1 MCVMALRADDNG
13 FIIGERRLKE
23 ISSGINQTKDNTQE
37 ILDVLTDS
45 LLDIKKGYE
54 SGSRAIVDTFK
65 QTERRRARDADAPV
79 IKAQADRQEKTSRA
93 IDTNVRKVVEA
104 SQDIARSTKRAI
116 DAENGVNARTSTP
129 GRTTARDADA
139 VDTSSV
145 KYRAEKSRERDANG
159 RFIGSGSSSE
169 SRSVFGKLKDLVSDV
184 SGGGNVGDARG
195 LDPTID
201 ALGELKD
208 LVSPVGGVF
217 KRMSVKAAGVFAGR
231 IRKRGMDEALPV
243 EQVKANKEQQRH
255 DVRRNKLLER
265 LIDAVRRN
273 KPKGGLFDSLTKGGG
288 GLLRL
293 LMGGGKAVL
302 KRIPLLGALFGGGML
317 AKDWGKL
324 DNAGKGKG
332 VGSVVGGVGGAIVG
346 SLLGPAGTLAGGAF
360 GAYLGGIFGKKVGE
374 WTDSLK
380 GVDFAKLFTDTL
392 NEIFSFA
399 KNAAGAVANTAMIP
413 YRATQGLAGQ
423 AWDAVSGAYS
433 SAKNYVSDKLG
444 FGDTA
449 TGKYAPLL
457 DMIAEGEA
465 RGGAFGTSGYDAI
478 YSGAKVK
485 PGKDVSKMTVGEV
498 KAYQQQL
505 IKAGSKSTAVGRYQF
520 IHNNGAFGK
529 MAAEAGIKDT
539 DIFDAATQDKLA
551 VHYLGGE
558 KQLNKMIENKDYAK
572 LTNKTAQQWASMKNT
587 RGVGN
592 YDGDGLNKAR
602 HGGLSAVSAAAE
614 KIRLGETTKPAQ
626 EAKKPA
632 QEASIPAA
640 KKPAKTA
647 TVFKADAPR
656 PAPIKV
662 PAVTPELAKI
672 GSKKT
677 GGSKGPTGD
686 SFMSQGVTDRNLAH
700 ILAGGLG
707 YREQ

>member
-1 MCVMALRADDNG
+1 MALRADGNG

-37 ILDVLTDS
+37 ILDVLTES

-116 DAENGVNARTSTP
+116 DAENGLNARTSTS

-273 KPKGGLFDSLTKGGG
+273 KPKGGLLDSLTKGGG

-332 VGSVVGGVGGAIVG
+332 IGNIVGGIGGAIVG
-346 SLLGPAGTLAGGAF
+346 SLLGPAGTVAGGAL

-380 GVDFAKLFTDTL
+380 GVDFGKLFTDTL
-392 NEIFSFA
+392 SDIFSFA
-399 KNAAGAVANTAMIP
+399 KNAAGAVGNAAMIP
-413 YRATQGLAGQ
+413 YRATQGVAGQ
-423 AWDAVSGAYS
+423 AWDAVTGAAS

-485 PGKDVSKMTVGEV
+485 PGKDISKMTVGEV

-520 IHNNGAFGK
+520 IHNKGAFGK

-539 DIFDAATQDKLA
+539 DMFDAATQDKLA

-558 KQLNKMIENKDYAK
+558 KALNKMIENKEYGK
-572 LTNKTAQQWASMKNT
+572 LTNKSAQQWASMKNT

-602 HGGLSAVSAAAE
+602 HGGLAAVTAAAE
-614 KIRLGETTKPAQ
+614 KIRLGETTKPAPT
-626 EAKKPA
+626 AAKPA
-632 QEASIPAA
+632 QEAKTPVA
-640 KKPAKTA
+640 KKQAKTA

-672 GSKKT
+672 GSKKS
-677 GGSKGPTGD
+677 GGSQGPISD
-686 SFMSQGVTDRNLAH
+686 SFMGQGVSDRNLSH
-700 ILAGGLG
+700 IMAGGLG

>member
-1 MCVMALRADDNG
+1 MALRADDNG

-37 ILDVLTDS
+37 ILDVLTES

-79 IKAQADRQEKTSRA
+79 EKANADRQEKTSRA

-273 KPKGGLFDSLTKGGG
+273 KPKGGLLDGLTKGGG

-293 LMGGGKAVL
+293 LLGGGKAML

-332 VGSVVGGVGGAIVG
+332 VGSVVGGVGGAILG
-346 SLLGPAGTLAGGAF
+346 SLLGPVGTIAGGAF

-392 NEIFSFA
+392 SEIFNFA
-399 KNAAGAVANTAMIP
+399 KNAAGAVGNAAWIP
-413 YRATQGLAGQ
+413 YRATQGVAGQ
-423 AWDAVSGAYS
+423 AWDAVSGAYN
-433 SAKNYVSDKLG
+433 SAKNYVTDKLG

-539 DIFDAATQDKLA
+539 DLFDAATQDKLA

-572 LTNKTAQQWASMKNT
+572 LTNKSAQQWASMKNT

-602 HGGLSAVSAAAE
+602 HGGLAAVTAAAE

-677 GGSKGPTGD
+677 GGSKGPTSD

>member
-1 MCVMALRADDNG
+1 MALRADDNG

-65 QTERRRARDADAPV
+65 QTERRRARDADAPAE
-79 IKAQADRQEKTSRA
+79 KANADRQEKTSRA

-169 SRSVFGKLKDLVSDV
+169 SRSVFGKLKDLISDV

-273 KPKGGLFDSLTKGGG
+273 KPKGGLLDSLTKGGG

-332 VGSVVGGVGGAIVG
+332 IGNIVGGIGGAIVG
-346 SLLGPAGTLAGGAF
+346 SLLGPAGTVAGGAL
-360 GAYLGGIFGKKVGE
+360 GAYLGGVFGRKVGE

-380 GVDFAKLFTDTL
+380 SVDFGKLFTDTL
-392 NEIFSFA
+392 SDIFSFA

-539 DIFDAATQDKLA
+539 DLFDAATQDKLA

-558 KQLNKMIENKDYAK
+558 KQLNKMIENKEYGK
-572 LTNKTAQQWASMKNT
+572 LTNKSAQQWASMKNT

-602 HGGLSAVSAAAE
+602 HGGLAAVTAAAE

-626 EAKKPA
+626 EA
-632 QEASIPAA
+632 SIPAA
-640 KKPAKTA
+640 KQPAKTA

-672 GSKKT
+672 ASKKS
-677 GGSKGPTGD
+677 GGAKGPTGD

>member
-1 MCVMALRADDNG
+1 MALRADDNG

-37 ILDVLTDS
+37 ILDVLTES

-65 QTERRRARDADAPV
+65 QTERRRARDADAPA
-79 IKAQADRQEKTSRA
+79 IKTQADRQEKTSRA

-273 KPKGGLFDSLTKGGG
+273 KPKGGLLGGLTKGGG

-293 LMGGGKAVL
+293 LMGGGKALL

-332 VGSVVGGVGGAIVG
+332 IGNIVGGIGGAIVG
-346 SLLGPAGTLAGGAF
+346 SLLGPAGTVAGGAL

-392 NEIFSFA
+392 SEIFSFA

-413 YRATQGLAGQ
+413 YRATQGVAGQ

-539 DIFDAATQDKLA
+539 DLFDAATQDKLA

-558 KQLNKMIENKDYAK
+558 KQLNKMIENKEYGK
-572 LTNKTAQQWASMKNT
+572 LTNKSAQQWASMKNT

-602 HGGLSAVSAAAE
+602 HGGLAAVTAAAE

-672 GSKKT
+672 ASKKS
-677 GGSKGPTGD
+677 GGAKGPTGD